1 MIRIRALLAVAAL
14 AASGIAT
21 PVAAQQRPGAPGA
34 AGQQGQQGQRS
45 RQDLENRVRE
55 NFAAE
60 VKKRLQ
66 LSDDQMT
73 KLMAVNQR
81 LDAQRRELFQ
91 QERAAR
97 TSLRTELQAGN
108 AANQARVAEV
118 LETLLRL
125 QRSRLELVEREQRE
139 LATFLTPVQRA
150 RYQAFVDFLQ
160 RRMDDMSDGRGRG
173 DGRGDDRDGARGENR
188 RGDPGAAGTAGRGGG
203 RRPPPPPATP
213 PPVR

>member
-1 MIRIRALLAVAAL
+1 MTRFTRVVTLATVALVGAVSAAD
-14 AASGIAT
+14 AQQQKAPPGARGAQGQ
-21 PVAAQQRPGAPGA
+21 PAQQR
-34 AGQQGQQGQRS
+34 S
-45 RQDLENRVRE
+45 REDLENRVRE

-91 QERAAR
+91 QERSAR
-97 TSLRTELQAGN
+97 TSLRTELQAGDN

-118 LETLLRL
+118 LDTLLRL
-125 QRSRLELVEREQRE
+125 QRRRLELVEREQRE
-139 LATFLTPVQRA
+139 LAAFLTPVQRA
-150 RYQAFVDFLQ
+150 RYQAFVDFMQ

-173 DGRGDDRDGARGENR
+173 EGR
-188 RGDPGAAGTAGRGGG
+188 RGGEPGTPGNPGSGGRGG
-203 RRPPPPPATP
+203 RRPPPPTTP
-213 PPVR
+213 PPPPR